1 VEIDSIPITDREMDV
16 CEGLG
21 GKMVG
26 RLMFALICYAKFY
39 DALNPHNDG
48 WVNRPDKE
56 VFKAANIVK

>member
-1 VEIDSIPITDREMDV
+1 MEV

-39 DALNPHNDG
+39 DTLNQ
-48 WVNRPDKE
+48 
-56 VFKAANIVK
+56 